1 MHEDPTNMYIML
13 QVAEKNIN
21 DDKWKKLMKKK
32 KKIINKQTVCQI
44 LWKWKF
50 QENIIVKCNPVTL
63 KVIYC

>member
-32 KKIINKQTVCQI
+32 KNNNK
-44 LWKWKF
+44 
-50 QENIIVKCNPVTL
+50 
-63 KVIYC
+63 